1 MQGRQIRQRER
12 GAKPQGVCSRDEA
25 LLGVQSRERAEVG
38 CGARGVSGPEHPGP
52 EVSGAFPRGNSKNT
66 CVQQICIL
74 GYLAKDSV
82 ARTQGAGQEELHLS
96 DCPQGL

>member
-1 MQGRQIRQRER
+1 MGPEGPVGQCTQGLKSA
-12 GAKPQGVCSRDEA
+12 GLSREA
-25 LLGVQSRERAEVG
+25 LAS
-38 CGARGVSGPEHPGP
+38 H
-52 EVSGAFPRGNSKNT
+52 T

-96 DCPQGL
+96 DSPLGL